1 MGGTCSIQQEHPPR
15 RIHDWLSQPAD
26 QRIQEC
32 ARVSLRTL
40 CKSRAAGLATL
51 HGLDGQEGDA
61 GADPKG
67 LPISPEAWTRS
78 GGYAAD
84 SSGEFG
90 ACGAESQWVSHDLGA
105 TDFLAR
111 ASPMQYIEGLLSRL
125 SVQQYQF
132 NGKAVRLQQ
141 QIQFKG
147 SE

>member
-61 GADPKG
+61 GAG
-67 LPISPEAWTRS
+67 TQHIRNHTTNTLISNQTRS
-78 GGYAAD
+78 Q
-84 SSGEFG
+84 G
-90 ACGAESQWVSHDLGA
+90 AS
-105 TDFLAR
+105 DFPR
-111 ASPMQYIEGLLSRL
+111 SMDEEWGICS
-125 SVQQYQF
+125 
-132 NGKAVRLQQ
+132 
-141 QIQFKG
+141 
-147 SE
+147 